1 MRLCAREMADRTPL
15 AQLSAYR
22 SESLSA
28 NLSPASEVSV
38 DKATPLSDNTAGTP
52 ASFPS
57 GIDPDD
63 AYSSSD
69 EESDS
74 DDGAALDEEDRAIVD
89 AAVARVAATA
99 DSLTAA
105 EAHPPDVGASAANA
119 AVRTQIRAA
128 RHSRPAEREGAVSQ
142 AEVAATRAELEE
154 AKLASLFEGLGC
166 GDDAPG
172 IGD

>member
-1 MRLCAREMADRTPL
+1 MADRTPL

-69 EESDS
+69 EETDS

-89 AAVARVAATA
+89 AAVARVTA
-99 DSLTAA
+99 EPAAA
-105 EAHPPDVGASAANA
+105 EAHPPDVGASAANV

-128 RHSRPAEREGAVSQ
+128 RAKGPAEREGVISQ

-166 GDDAPG
+166 GDDDAPSG
-172 IGD
+172 GD

>member
-1 MRLCAREMADRTPL
+1 MERTPL

-28 NLSPASEVSV
+28 NMSAVSEASSV
-38 DKATPLSDNTAGTP
+38 NKATPLSDNTAGTP
-52 ASFPS
+52 DSCASFPS

-69 EESDS
+69 ESDS
-74 DDGAALDEEDRAIVD
+74 DDGAELDDADQAIVD
-89 AAVARVAATA
+89 AAVARVTA
-99 DSLTAA
+99 EPAAA
-105 EAHPPDVGASAANA
+105 EAHPPDVGASAANV

-128 RHSRPAEREGAVSQ
+128 RAKGPAEREGVISQ

-166 GDDAPG
+166 GDDDAPSG
-172 IGD
+172 GD